1 MSLDICIPVGE
12 GDAAGARD
20 LLRSIDQWWCP
31 SHDVRVLIFGTA
43 RDCADLPNFQN
54 GLFVEHI
61 AEASSSEG
69 PSRSG
74 IFETM
79 ARHGECLTSSWTLFL
94 TPSTLVV
101 GELPSDLSPARWSGG
116 IAMVRRCDQCLA
128 LDACTR
134 TEAGLEGWAGDPQS
148 LAHVPA
154 SIRGHSVY
162 PFAWM
167 GRRSES
173 LALCAELAVRTRL
186 DQQSGIEY
194 PSAGQVYLNWWAHRY
209 GPTLLGPEF
218 GLLNQCPHGSGHRA
232 VLVHRTE
239 GPQGEAVS

>member
-1 MSLDICIPVGE
+1 VSVDVCIPVSQR
-12 GDAAGARD
+12 DAGAARD
-20 LLRSIDQWWCP
+20 LLHSIDRWWRP
-31 SHDVRVLIFGTA
+31 SRDVRVLVFGAA
-43 RDCADLPNFQN
+43 RDCDDSPIFRN
-54 GLFVEHI
+54 GLTVKHI
-61 AEASSSEG
+61 GGSASAEGASG
-69 PSRSG
+69 ARV
-74 IFETM
+74 FEAM
-79 ARHGECLTSSWTLFL
+79 ARHGECLTSSWTLVL
-94 TPSTLVV
+94 SPRSLVV

-116 IAMVRRCDQCLA
+116 IAMVRRCDQCLT
-128 LDACTR
+128 LGSCTG
-134 TEAGLEGWAGDPQS
+134 TEAGSEVWAGDPRS

-167 GRRSES
+167 GRRSKS

-194 PSAGQVYLNWWAHRY
+194 PGTGQVYLNWWAHQY

-239 GPQGEAVS
+239 GPQGEVAS